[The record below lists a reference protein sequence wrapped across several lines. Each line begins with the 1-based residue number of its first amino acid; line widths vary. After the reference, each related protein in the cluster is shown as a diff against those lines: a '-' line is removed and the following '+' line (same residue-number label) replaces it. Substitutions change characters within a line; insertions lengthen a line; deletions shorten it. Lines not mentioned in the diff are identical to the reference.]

1 MELFKDYQLEK
12 SNGEKDLLNV
22 KEASDWASD
31 YLRKNVTPSNISY
44 LIQYGKVKK
53 YGDNGDVLISKNELI
68 EYYDKYYDKKI
79 LSGKKKLGDDLNWKL
94 SFDELREVDT
104 TKHVHRLHPYK
115 GKFIPHLVQYFLDGH
130 KDEYKKRV
138 FFNKFCSLII

>member
-53 YGDNGDVLISKNELI
+53 YGDNGDV
-68 EYYDKYYDKKI
+68 
-79 LSGKKKLGDDLNWKL
+79 
-94 SFDELREVDT
+94 
-104 TKHVHRLHPYK
+104 
-115 GKFIPHLVQYFLDGH
+115 
-130 KDEYKKRV
+130 
-138 FFNKFCSLII
+138 